1 MTRQQKEILEVSK
14 ALDEVPERVEGT
26 GGTEEKEALR
36 RWSSSP
42 LWVRNDS
49 DVSVL
54 ASRAL
59 SRLTRDL
66 RVHLRSAGS
75 ANEKA
80 MSALAARADWS
91 AVRRSGSRAEWGA
104 KCLSVVATIAVSWL
118 DSGGKSPTA
127 AMDIVLSLEED

>member
-80 MSALAARADWS
+80 MSALAAVLTECSKAQWIAGR
-91 AVRRSGSRAEWGA
+91 VGGQMP
-104 KCLSVVATIAVSWL
+104 SVVATIAVSWL
-118 DSGGKSPTA
+118 DSGGKAPTA